1 MACSDLAD
9 FVDLGWVELVD
20 SARKTVGVFRLA
32 VVETEVWT
40 SEVGCCLNASATTST
55 TTTFRTQLTQLRTN
69 QRKTTPVEPT
79 PQ

>member
-32 VVETEVWT
+32 VVGTEVWT